1 MKPSSYKPKKPFATY
16 KWRWLCLTPTEGLLE
31 PEVFLGVL
39 RVLYKHEGER
49 PSSLAVTDD
58 LQKVKDD
65 TKTRINLART
75 GERNLIRNSGQYWKG
90 TGLLQPSHGLIELT
104 NLGKEVANGSITQ
117 SEFIAIMIDQT
128 VLPNP
133 WTYSASEISSWRKA
147 GLKIY
152 PLRTIIEVISEIEKI
167 TRSKDQAFLT
177 PGELIKV
184 VIPLAGDKKPADF
197 ISEYILKYRT
207 DPSIVKDWDDCA
219 PVSNDKR
226 FAREFLLFLSN
237 FGICRRVDATSNEN
251 EKYYLD
257 DPIDTFIPSA
267 GVDIFSGDKE
277 RSMVISAIRHSDL
290 PSIID
295 RKRVAASVYRRTG
308 QDKFRRDILKAY
320 SSTCFLSGER
330 IPNILEAAHIIPV
343 EKKGADQVNNGI
355 CLRVDIHRLFDLGNI
370 RIRPTG
376 DISLSRI
383 LSTSKNYRFIPKSV
397 KIPTFVNP
405 ANLIWRDS
413 YL

>member
-1 MKPSSYKPKKPFATY
+1 MIPKKPFATY

-39 RVLYKHEGER
+39 RVLYKHEGQR
-49 PSSLAVTDD
+49 ASSTGVVDALK
-58 LQKVKDD
+58 QVKDD
-65 TKTRINLART
+65 TKTSVNLART

-90 TGLLQPSHGLIELT
+90 TGLLQPSHGIIALT
-104 NLGKEVANGSITQ
+104 NLGKEVATGSITQ

-133 WTYSASEISSWRKA
+133 WTYSASEISSWKKA

-152 PLRTIIEVISEIEKI
+152 PLKLIIEIMTELDRI
-167 TRSKDQAFLT
+167 TGSKDQSYLT

-184 VIPLAGDKKPADF
+184 VIPLSGDKKTVEI
-197 ISEYILKYRT
+197 ISEYVLRYRIN
-207 DPSIVKDWDDCA
+207 PSTVKDWEDCA

-237 FGICRRVDATSNEN
+237 FGICRKVDSHPKEN

-257 DPIDTFIPSA
+257 DPIETSFPGA

-277 RSMVISAIRHSDL
+277 RSLVVSAIRHSSL

-295 RKRVAASVYRRTG
+295 RKKVAASVYRRTG

-320 SSTCFLSGER
+320 SATCFLTGER

-343 EKKGADQVNNGI
+343 EKKGSDDVNNGI
-355 CLRVDIHRLFDLGNI
+355 CLRVDIHRLFDIGNI

-376 DISLSRI
+376 EISLSTVI
-383 LSTSKNYRFIPKSV
+383 ASSKNYKILPKSV
-397 KIPTFVNP
+397 KIPHFVNP
-405 ANLIWRDS
+405 ANIIWRDS
-413 YL
+413 YW